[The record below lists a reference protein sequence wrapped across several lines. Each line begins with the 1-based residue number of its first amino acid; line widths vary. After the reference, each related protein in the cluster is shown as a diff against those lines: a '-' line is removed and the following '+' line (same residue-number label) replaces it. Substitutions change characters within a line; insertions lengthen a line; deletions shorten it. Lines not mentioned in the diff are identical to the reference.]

1 MIIALGTA
9 DVVRCKSKKAASDSS
24 PVLHATRPSVP
35 KWMRRH
41 ILCEDDSEG
50 CYPCRSD
57 TQSCVRSINWLCSV
71 LSVDNDFGGHIKDI
85 CIDHNISYD

>member
-1 MIIALGTA
+1 MKSNDLIDDYCSRTA

-50 CYPCRSD
+50 CIYRERQKFDS
-57 TQSCVRSINWLCSV
+57 
-71 LSVDNDFGGHIKDI
+71 
-85 CIDHNISYD
+85 